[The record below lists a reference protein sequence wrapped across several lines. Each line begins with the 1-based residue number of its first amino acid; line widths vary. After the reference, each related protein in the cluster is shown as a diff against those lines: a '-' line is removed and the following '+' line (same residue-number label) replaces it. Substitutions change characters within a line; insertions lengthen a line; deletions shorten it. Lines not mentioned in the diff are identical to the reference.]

1 MFSRIDHILGHKSA
15 LSKYKKIKI
24 IPCIFSDHNAM
35 KLEINHK
42 KKFGKVTNTWRLKN
56 ILLKNEWANQEVKE
70 EIKKYMEVNEN
81 DNTTTQNLW
90 DAAKALI
97 RGKYIAIQAFL
108 KKEERSQ
115 IHNLTLR
122 LKELGK
128 EQEIEPQTSRRQ
140 EITKVRAEINAIDT
154 KKNSRTDQ

>member
-1 MFSRIDHILGHKSA
+1 MKKESHSPQ
-15 LSKYKKIKI
+15 KYKKIEI
-24 IPCIFSDHNAM
+24 IPCIFSDHNTM

-42 KKFGKVTNTWRLKN
+42 KILGKVTHTWRLKN
-56 ILLKNEWANQEVKE
+56 ILLKNEWAHQAVKE
-70 EIKKYMEVNEN
+70 EMEKYMDVNER
-81 DNTTTQNLW
+81 DNTTTQNHW
-90 DAAKALI
+90 DTTKSVI

-122 LKELGK
+122 LKELEK
-128 EQEIEPQTSRRQ
+128 EQQIKPQTSRRH
-140 EITKVRAEINAIDT
+140 EIIKVRAEINAIDT